1 MGPRGR
7 VVTVDYDDS
16 GTVRGLLESADAE
29 FEADYGADVR
39 FEVRAPVDEAA
50 ALGDRLRS
58 ATSGRARLDG
68 EFDA

>member
-1 MGPRGR
+1 M
-7 VVTVDYDDS
+7 TVDYDDS

-50 ALGDRLRS
+50 AALGDRLRS